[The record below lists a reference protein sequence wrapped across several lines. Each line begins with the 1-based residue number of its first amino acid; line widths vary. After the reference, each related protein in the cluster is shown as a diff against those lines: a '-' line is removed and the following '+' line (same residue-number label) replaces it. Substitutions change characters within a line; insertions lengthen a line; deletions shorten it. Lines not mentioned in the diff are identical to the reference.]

1 MSGDF
6 GLWDVFVSMFWF
18 MLLVVWIWMII
29 AIFGD
34 IFRDHELSGVAKA
47 LWTFFII
54 IIPWLGALVHP
65 GGHARLHA
73 PGRGAALAVDEH
85 GPVRHSLDQRE
96 LRGAEP
102 GAVRE
107 RVAGGRGGRRRLRP
121 ELVRPAGMGA
131 RLSRGAADPVGS
143 DAVATED

>member
-54 IIPWLGALVHP
+54 IIPWLGALVYLIV
-65 GGHARLHA
+65 R
-73 PGRGAALAVDEH
+73 GRSMNERALQAAKANDERTRAY
-85 GPVRHSLDQRE
+85 VRDVAGTSTSTADE
-96 LRGAEP
+96 LRKLNE
-102 GAVRE
+102 
-107 RVAGGRGGRRRLRP
+107 LRS
-121 ELVRPAGMGA
+121 EGV
-131 RLSRGAADPVGS
+131 LSE
-143 DAVATED
+143 EDYEKAKAKTLG

>member
-54 IIPWLGALVHP
+54 IIPWLGALVYLIV
-65 GGHARLHA
+65 R
-73 PGRGAALAVDEH
+73 GRSMNERALQAAKANDERTRAY
-85 GPVRHSLDQRE
+85 VRDVAGSSTSTADE
-96 LRGAEP
+96 LRKLNE
-102 GAVRE
+102 
-107 RVAGGRGGRRRLRP
+107 LRS
-121 ELVRPAGMGA
+121 EGV
-131 RLSRGAADPVGS
+131 LSE
-143 DAVATED
+143 EDYEKAKAKTLG